1 MGTPWAHQVL
11 TVLDGRA
18 WFHVGSSRSAID
30 VVWSSENRYD
40 SHLNGYSRYSGVL
53 EHEGTLEKKRVLE
66 VLAVVRKVT
75 NRIFRGT

>member
-1 MGTPWAHQVL
+1 MCVRVRARTHMHAVGSSRCSMAIPWAHQVL

-40 SHLNGYSRYSGVL
+40 SHLTYGVL
-53 EHEGTLEKKRVLE
+53 TVLGGTR
-66 VLAVVRKVT
+66 A
-75 NRIFRGT
+75 